1 MIDLIKGAIS
11 EIPSREEKV
20 HTAREFLQI
29 LILKTLYDRNYFKN
43 FAFVGGTALR
53 LLYGL
58 RRFSED
64 LDFSLINK
72 ENWDFDG
79 FLKGII
85 YELEKNGFSLNARE
99 TRKNVV
105 QSAMFKFNDLLSDL
119 GLSSQKGEKLS
130 VKLEL
135 DTNPPPG
142 WNTEISLVNR
152 YFVFTVTHFD
162 LPSLFALKLHAC
174 FYRKYTKGRD
184 YYDLLWYLGK
194 KLLPN
199 FRLLNNAIEQT
210 KNRRLNIDEANF
222 EGFLRERL
230 REVDFAKVRKD
241 ADRFIE
247 DKNELK
253 LLDGGLILKLLS
265 TEVA

>member
-1 MIDLIKGAIS
+1 MINLIKEAIS
-11 EIPSREEKV
+11 KVPSREEKV
-20 HTAREFLQI
+20 HTAREFLQV

-58 RRFSED
+58 RRFPED

-79 FLKGII
+79 FLKGIV
-85 YELEKNGFSLNARE
+85 YDLKKNGFSLDVRE
-99 TRKNVV
+99 TRKSLV
-105 QSAMFKFNDLLSDL
+105 QSAMLKFKDLLSDL
-119 GLSSQKGEKLS
+119 GLSSQKGQKLS

-135 DTNPPPG
+135 DTNPPSG
-142 WNTEISLVNR
+142 WHTEISLVNR

-162 LPSLFALKLHAC
+162 LSSLYALKLHSC

-210 KNRRLNIDEANF
+210 ENRRLNINEVNF
-222 EGFLRERL
+222 KNFLREKL
-230 REVDFAKVRKD
+230 RMVDFAKIRKD

-253 LLDGGLILKLLS
+253 LLDSNLIFKLI
-265 TEVA
+265 

>member
-1 MIDLIKGAIS
+1 MIDLIKEAVS
-11 EIPSREEKV
+11 KIPSREEKV

-53 LLYGL
+53 VLYGL

-64 LDFSLINK
+64 LDFSLTNEDK
-72 ENWDFDG
+72 YNFDN
-79 FLKGII
+79 FLRTVV
-85 YELEKNGFSLNARE
+85 YELEKNGFSLDVKGTKGRA
-99 TRKNVV
+99 VH
-105 QSAMFKFNDLLSDL
+105 SAMFKFKELLFGL
-119 GLSSQKGEKLS
+119 GLSGQRTQKLS
-130 VKLEL
+130 IRLKL

-162 LPSLFALKLHAC
+162 LSSLYALKLHAC

-210 KNRRLNIDEANF
+210 ENRRLNINEVNF
-222 EGFLRERL
+222 KNFLREKL

-253 LLDGGLILKLLS
+253 LLDSNLILKLI
-265 TEVA
+265 